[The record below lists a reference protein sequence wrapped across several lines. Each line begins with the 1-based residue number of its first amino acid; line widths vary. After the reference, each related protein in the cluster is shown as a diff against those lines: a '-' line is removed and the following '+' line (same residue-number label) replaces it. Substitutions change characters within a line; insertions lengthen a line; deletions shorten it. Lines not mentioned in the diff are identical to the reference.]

1 MALTNASRVAIT
13 LKKVQGKS
21 HTKTES
27 ELYNEPFS
35 SGLSLSSKTIF
46 AECPSTN
53 PNPALNSITEGVV
66 EKVRFACEYIPGTDT
81 IAGKHAFK
89 LSLLPNYETVSINPN
104 KATGYYLNS
113 AIIADA
119 GGKLQLVPPQFGDKY
134 IAKVYY
140 GSIGE
145 FTEISLTDKTCW
157 NLDYFSGIFF
167 QQDPSP
173 DASKNPT
180 YIEAYLYVGEYLDNI
195 ISAIPSSPVTTLNL
209 LNDVNAPTPTNN
221 QVLKYNSLSSQWEAQ
236 TLLSNSG
243 ETGATGEQGI
253 QGIQGE
259 TGAIGPQGEQGLAG
273 PKGDTGDLGNIGP
286 QGPAG
291 GQGEVGATGEAGSQ
305 GIQGV
310 KGDTGL
316 QGIQGIQGLEGP
328 KGNTG
333 DLGAAGAQGIQGIKG
348 DTGDQGI
355 KGDDGQVG
363 ATGTSVT
370 IKGSL
375 ANSDLLPTE
384 GNTNGDGYIING
396 DLYVWDGTTWNN
408 VGDIQGP
415 QGIQGIQG
423 EAGVK
428 GDTGSQGIQGA
439 TGSQGDTG
447 LQGVPGAKGDEGAQ
461 GIQGIKGDTGSNGST
476 GATGEQGPIG
486 IQGIKGDTG
495 TTGAQGAAGPDGA
508 NGVDGAIGLTGPTG
522 DIGPK
527 GDPGIQGLQGIQGI
541 QGPKGVTGA
550 DSIVAGPAG
559 LDGATGA
566 KGDTGIQGATGT
578 PGVTGDIGPT
588 GLQGIQ
594 GVKGDDGSN
603 GSTGAT
609 GPEGIAGIKGDTGA
623 QGVQGIPGATGADST
638 VAGPQGLKGDKG
650 ETGPAGADGAIGQQ
664 GVIGNTGAQ
673 GIQGIAG
680 NNGTDGV
687 DGAAGTQGIQ
697 GIQGIQGEVGP
708 QGPSGVGGT
717 GGVSGIERHIYEQA
731 SGSVAA
737 KTALT
742 IPSMDINGAIPTLLD
757 TQVYLNGQLL
767 IGGTNTQLAND
778 EVDYHFSSSTEIKL
792 VFSTSANDLIA
803 IFRTQIGG
811 TTLDELVG
819 VSVDSA
825 TDNQVLT
832 YNAFTSQW
840 EAQEPSIGCDI
851 ARYAYEQIGSSVSA
865 ETDITIVDM
874 DFTGITPT
882 NTNTTLF
889 LNGQLLV
896 GGSTSDV
903 TAKAVD
909 YAFSNDTQVRFGS
922 SIDNGDQIVIF
933 HTTASFSTDKDFM
946 LHTEDTA
953 FNNARVIT
961 AGNGI
966 SISKA
971 TERQLII
978 SNTAPP
984 RAITELSNVYAPTP
998 SNNQVLKYSST
1009 TSQWEA
1015 QAESAGGG
1023 IVRYSYEQAGSPVSA
1038 ETDITITGMDFTGI
1052 APTNADTT
1060 LFLNGQLLVGGST
1073 LDVTANAADY
1083 AFNNDTQVR
1092 FGFEMSVGDIITIF
1106 HTTTSFSTGKDFM
1119 LHTDDASFNN
1129 ARVITAGD
1137 GISISKATPRELI
1150 INNTGLIQ
1158 RSKTHVTSTALY
1170 GINDAFTVTN
1180 VDFSLKDYSDDRI
1193 DIFLNGG
1200 LLIKG
1205 VNYQLS
1211 DQETTLSSNQFKL
1224 IGSTSIGSGDIITA
1238 ILF

>member
-35 SGLSLSSKTIF
+35 SGLTLSSKTIF

-66 EKVRFACEYIPGTDT
+66 EKVRFTCEYIPGTDT

-89 LSLLPNYETVSINPN
+89 LSLLPNYESVSVNPN

-113 AIIADA
+113 ATIADA

-145 FTEISLTDKTCW
+145 FTEISLTDKICW

-180 YIEAYLYVGEYLDNI
+180 YIEAYLYVGEYLDSI

-209 LNDVNAPTPTNN
+209 LSDVTVSEPIND

-253 QGIQGE
+253 QGIKGDTGAQGIQGE

-273 PKGDTGDLGNIGP
+273 PAGPKGDTGDLGNIGP
-286 QGPAG
+286 QGPTG
-291 GQGEVGATGEAGSQ
+291 GQGEVGATGEAGSQGIQ

-328 KGNTG
+328 KGDTG
-333 DLGAAGAQGIQGIKG
+333 DLGAAGAQ
-348 DTGDQGI
+348 
-355 KGDDGQVG
+355 
-363 ATGTSVT
+363 
-370 IKGSL
+370 
-375 ANSDLLPTE
+375 
-384 GNTNGDGYIING
+384 
-396 DLYVWDGTTWNN
+396 
-408 VGDIQGP
+408 
-415 QGIQGIQG
+415 
-423 EAGVK
+423 
-428 GDTGSQGIQGA
+428 
-439 TGSQGDTG
+439 
-447 LQGVPGAKGDEGAQ
+447 
-461 GIQGIKGDTGSNGST
+461 
-476 GATGEQGPIG
+476 G

-527 GDPGIQGLQGIQGI
+527 GDPG
-541 QGPKGVTGA
+541 A
-550 DSIVAGPAG
+550 DSIIAGPAG
-559 LDGATGA
+559 LDGATGD
-566 KGDTGIQGATGT
+566 KGDTGSAGLQGIQGD
-578 PGVTGDIGPT
+578 TGDIGPT

-594 GVKGDDGSN
+594 GIKGDDGSN
-603 GSTGAT
+603 GSIGATGET
-609 GPEGIAGIKGDTGA
+609 GPEGIAGIKGDTGS

-638 VAGPQGLKGDKG
+638 VAGPQGLKGD
-650 ETGPAGADGAIGQQ
+650 TGAAGADGATGQQ

-687 DGAAGTQGIQ
+687 DGATGPQ

-708 QGPSGVGGT
+708 TGQEGYKGDTGSQGVQGETGLQGIPGDKGDTGSIGATGETGSNGVAGTKGDTGSQGLKGDQGPIGIQGIQGIVGPEGQKGDAGDVGTDGPQGIQGIKGDTGLQGEIGPQGPSGTGGP
-717 GGVSGIERHIYEQA
+717 GGVSGIERYIYEQV

-737 KTALT
+737 KTAFT
-742 IPSMDINGAIPTLLD
+742 IPSMDSNGATPTLLD

-767 IGGTNTQLAND
+767 IGGTNIQLAND

-792 VFSTSANDLIA
+792 VFSTGANDLIA

-819 VSVDSA
+819 VSVDLA
-825 TDNQVLT
+825 TDNQVLS
-832 YNAFTSQW
+832 YNASTSQW
-840 EAQEPSIGCDI
+840 EAQDPSIGCDI
-851 ARYAYEQIGSSVSA
+851 ARYAYEHIGSSVST
-865 ETDITIVDM
+865 ETDITIIDM

-903 TAKAVD
+903 TAKSVD
-909 YAFSNDTQVRFGS
+909 YAFSNDTQVRFRS
-922 SIDNGDQIVIF
+922 SIDDGDQIVIF

-946 LHTEDTA
+946 LHTEDAA
-953 FNNARVIT
+953 FNNGRVIT
-961 AGNGI
+961 AGDGI

-1023 IVRYSYEQAGSPVSA
+1023 IERYSYEHAGSPVSA
-1038 ETDITITGMDFTGI
+1038 EIDITIAGMDFTSI
-1052 APTNADTT
+1052 TPTNADTT
-1060 LFLNGQLLVGGST
+1060 LFLNGQLLVGGSI
-1073 LDVTANAADY
+1073 LDVAANTADY
-1083 AFNNDTQVR
+1083 AFNNNTQAR

-1119 LHTDDASFNN
+1119 LHTDDASFDN

-1137 GISISKATPRELI
+1137 GISISKATPRQLI

-1158 RSKTHVTSTALY
+1158 RSKTHVTSATSY
-1170 GINDAFTVTN
+1170 GTNDAFTVTN

>member
-35 SGLSLSSKTIF
+35 SGLTLSSKTIF

-53 PNPALNSITEGVV
+53 PNLALNSITGGIV
-66 EKVRFACEYIPGTDT
+66 EKVRFSCEYIPGTDT

-89 LSLLPNYETVSINPN
+89 LSLLPNYESISVNPN
-104 KATGYYLNS
+104 KSTGYYHNS
-113 AIIADA
+113 ATISES

-145 FTEISLTDKTCW
+145 FTEISLTDKICW

-180 YIEAYLYVGEYLDNI
+180 YIEAYLYVGEYLDSI

-209 LNDVNAPTPTNN
+209 LSDVNVPAPTND
-221 QVLKYNSLSSQWEAQ
+221 QVLKYNSSSSQWEAQ
-236 TLLSNSG
+236 TLLISSG
-243 ETGATGEQGI
+243 ET
-253 QGIQGE
+253 GE
-259 TGAIGPQGEQGLAG
+259 TGAIGPQGEQGIAGPTG

-286 QGPAG
+286 QGPIG
-291 GQGEVGATGEAGSQ
+291 GQGEVGATGATGA
-305 GIQGV
+305 
-310 KGDTGL
+310 KGDTGSTGL
-316 QGIQGIQGLEGP
+316 QGIQGIQG
-328 KGNTG
+328 
-333 DLGAAGAQGIQGIKG
+333 I
-348 DTGDQGI
+348 
-355 KGDDGQVG
+355 
-363 ATGTSVT
+363 
-370 IKGSL
+370 
-375 ANSDLLPTE
+375 
-384 GNTNGDGYIING
+384 
-396 DLYVWDGTTWNN
+396 
-408 VGDIQGP
+408 
-415 QGIQGIQG
+415 
-423 EAGVK
+423 
-428 GDTGSQGIQGA
+428 
-439 TGSQGDTG
+439 
-447 LQGVPGAKGDEGAQ
+447 
-461 GIQGIKGDTGSNGST
+461 
-476 GATGEQGPIG
+476 
-486 IQGIKGDTG
+486 
-495 TTGAQGAAGPDGA
+495 
-508 NGVDGAIGLTGPTG
+508 
-522 DIGPK
+522 
-527 GDPGIQGLQGIQGI
+527 
-541 QGPKGVTGA
+541 
-550 DSIVAGPAG
+550 
-559 LDGATGA
+559 
-566 KGDTGIQGATGT
+566 KGDTGIQGATGA

-588 GLQGIQ
+588 GLQG
-594 GVKGDDGSN
+594 
-603 GSTGAT
+603 
-609 GPEGIAGIKGDTGA
+609 
-623 QGVQGIPGATGADST
+623 VQGEVGATGA
-638 VAGPQGLKGDKG
+638 VGA
-650 ETGPAGADGAIGQQ
+650 TGQ
-664 GVIGNTGAQ
+664 Q

-687 DGAAGTQGIQ
+687 DGATGPQGIQ
-697 GIQGIQGEVGP
+697 GIQGIQGEVGLTGQEGPKGDTGSIGATGETGSNGVAGAKGDTGSQGLKGDQGPIGIQGIQGIKGDTGSQGVQGEIGP
-708 QGPSGVGGT
+708 QGPSGTGGA
-717 GGVSGIERHIYEQA
+717 GGVSGIERYIYEQV

-737 KTALT
+737 KTAFT
-742 IPSMDINGAIPTLLD
+742 IPSMDSNGATPTLLD

-767 IGGTNTQLAND
+767 IGGTNTQLEND
-778 EVDYHFSSSTEIKL
+778 EVDYHFPSSTEIKL
-792 VFSTSANDLIA
+792 VFSTGANDLIA

-819 VSVDSA
+819 VSVNSA
-825 TDNQVLT
+825 TDNQVLS
-832 YNAFTSQW
+832 YNASTSQW
-840 EAQEPSIGCDI
+840 EAQDPSIGCDI

-865 ETDITIVDM
+865 GTDITIVDM
-874 DFTGITPT
+874 DFTGIIPT

-903 TAKAVD
+903 TAKSVD
-909 YAFSNDTQVRFGS
+909 YAFSNDTQVRFRS
-922 SIDNGDQIVIF
+922 SIDDGDQIVIF

-946 LHTEDTA
+946 LHTEDAA

-961 AGNGI
+961 AGDGI

-1023 IVRYSYEQAGSPVSA
+1023 IARYSYEHAGSPISG
-1038 ETDITITGMDFTGI
+1038 ETDITISGMDFTSI
-1052 APTNADTT
+1052 TPTNADTT
-1060 LFLNGQLLVGGST
+1060 LFLNGQLLVGGSI
-1073 LDVTANAADY
+1073 LDVTANTVDY
-1083 AFNNDTQVR
+1083 AFNNGTQVR

-1119 LHTDDASFNN
+1119 LHTDDASFDN

-1137 GISISKATPRELI
+1137 GISISKATPRQLI

-1158 RSKTHVTSTALY
+1158 RSKTHITSVTTY
-1170 GINDAFTVTN
+1170 VTNDAFTATG
-1180 VDFSLKDYSDDRI
+1180 VDFSSKNYSDDRI
-1193 DIFLNGG
+1193 DIFQNGT

-1205 VNYQLS
+1205 TDYHLN
-1211 DQETTLSSNQFKL
+1211 DQETTLASNQFKL
-1224 IGSTSIGSGDIITA
+1224 MGSTSIDSGDVITT

>member
-1 MALTNASRVAIT
+1 MALTNAARVAIT

-27 ELYNEPFS
+27 ELYNEPFN
-35 SGLSLSSKTIF
+35 SGISLSSKTIF

-53 PNPALNSITEGVV
+53 PNSALNSITDGVV

-89 LSLLPNYETVSINPN
+89 LSLLPDYESTSVNPR
-104 KATGYYLNS
+104 KATDYYRNS
-113 AIIADA
+113 ATIAEA
-119 GGKLQLVPPQFGDKY
+119 GGKLQLVPPQFGDNY

-145 FTEISLTDKTCW
+145 FTEISLTDKSCW

-167 QQDPSP
+167 QQDPPS
-173 DASKNPT
+173 DTSKNPT
-180 YIEAYLYVGEYLDNI
+180 YIEAYLYVGEYLDSI

-209 LNDVNAPTPTNN
+209 LSDVTVSEPIND
-221 QVLKYNSLSSQWEAQ
+221 QVLKYNSSSSQWEAQ
-236 TLLSNSG
+236 TLLNNSG
-243 ETGATGEQGI
+243 ETGATGE

-273 PKGDTGDLGNIGP
+273 PAGPKGDTGDLGNIGP
-286 QGPAG
+286 QG
-291 GQGEVGATGEAGSQ
+291 
-305 GIQGV
+305 V

-316 QGIQGIQGLEGP
+316 
-328 KGNTG
+328 
-333 DLGAAGAQGIQGIKG
+333 
-348 DTGDQGI
+348 
-355 KGDDGQVG
+355 
-363 ATGTSVT
+363 
-370 IKGSL
+370 
-375 ANSDLLPTE
+375 
-384 GNTNGDGYIING
+384 
-396 DLYVWDGTTWNN
+396 
-408 VGDIQGP
+408 
-415 QGIQGIQG
+415 
-423 EAGVK
+423 
-428 GDTGSQGIQGA
+428 
-439 TGSQGDTG
+439 
-447 LQGVPGAKGDEGAQ
+447 
-461 GIQGIKGDTGSNGST
+461 
-476 GATGEQGPIG
+476 
-486 IQGIKGDTG
+486 
-495 TTGAQGAAGPDGA
+495 
-508 NGVDGAIGLTGPTG
+508 
-522 DIGPK
+522 
-527 GDPGIQGLQGIQGI
+527 
-541 QGPKGVTGA
+541 
-550 DSIVAGPAG
+550 
-559 LDGATGA
+559 
-566 KGDTGIQGATGT
+566 
-578 PGVTGDIGPT
+578 
-588 GLQGIQ
+588 
-594 GVKGDDGSN
+594 
-603 GSTGAT
+603 
-609 GPEGIAGIKGDTGA
+609 
-623 QGVQGIPGATGADST
+623 
-638 VAGPQGLKGDKG
+638 
-650 ETGPAGADGAIGQQ
+650 
-664 GVIGNTGAQ
+664 
-673 GIQGIAG
+673 
-680 NNGTDGV
+680 
-687 DGAAGTQGIQ
+687 Q

-717 GGVSGIERHIYEQA
+717 GGVSGIERHIYEQV

-767 IGGTNTQLAND
+767 IGGTNTQLEND

-792 VFSTSANDLIA
+792 AFSTGTNDLIVV
-803 IFRTQIGG
+803 FRTQIGG

-819 VSVDSA
+819 VSVDLA

-832 YNAFTSQW
+832 YNASTSQW
-840 EAQEPSIGCDI
+840 EAQDPSIGCDI
-851 ARYAYEQIGSSVSA
+851 ARYSYEHIGSPISA

-896 GGSTSDV
+896 GGSISGV
-903 TAKAVD
+903 TTNAAD

-922 SIDNGDQIVIF
+922 SIDDGDQIVIF

-946 LHTEDTA
+946 LHTDDAA

-961 AGNGI
+961 AGDGI

-984 RAITELSNVYAPTP
+984 RTITELSNVYAPTP

-1023 IVRYSYEQAGSPVSA
+1023 IERYAYEQTGSSVSA
-1038 ETDITITGMDFTGI
+1038 ETDITIAGMDFTGI
-1052 APTNADTT
+1052 TPTNSDTT

-1073 LDVTANAADY
+1073 LDVTANTVDY

-1092 FGFEMSVGDIITIF
+1092 FGFEMSVGDAITIF
-1106 HTTTSFSTGKDFM
+1106 HTTTSFATGKDFA
-1119 LHTDDASFNN
+1119 LHTDDTSFNN

-1137 GISISKATPRELI
+1137 GISISKATPRQLI

-1158 RSKTHVTSTALY
+1158 RSKTHVTSATAY
-1170 GINDAFTVTN
+1170 GTNDAFTVVG

-1193 DIFLNGG
+1193 DIFLNGT

-1205 VNYQLS
+1205 TSYQLN
-1211 DQETTLSSNQFKL
+1211 DQETTLSSSQFKL
-1224 IGSTSIGSGDIITA
+1224 IGSTSIGSGDIITT